1 MTSWIRYFKRPA
13 DTQCDLGVAL
23 AVIADTSFNHHDG
36 SSRRALGLVRPGP
49 HGTTSL
55 FAALEVAT
63 GRGTERC
70 YHKHTNKE
78 FLAFLKR
85 VAAEYPEGA
94 AHRG

>member
-1 MTSWIRYFKRPA
+1 M
-13 DTQCDLGVAL
+13 
-23 AVIADTSFNHHDG
+23 
-36 SSRRALGLVRPGP
+36 
-49 HGTTSL
+49 